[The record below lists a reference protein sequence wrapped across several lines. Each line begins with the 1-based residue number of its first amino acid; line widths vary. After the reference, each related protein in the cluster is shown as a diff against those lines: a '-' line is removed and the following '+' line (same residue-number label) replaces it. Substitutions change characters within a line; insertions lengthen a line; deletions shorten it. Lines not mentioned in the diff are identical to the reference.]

1 MNDSEYVN
9 KTLNRT
15 GDGVDTDLD
24 KGDKEQLFRGGYNIT
39 STYST
44 NDFKINGLINSPP
57 HYKNN

>member
-9 KTLNRT
+9 KILNIT
-15 GDGVDTDLD
+15 GDGFGADLD
-24 KGDKEQLFRGGYNIT
+24 KGDKEQLFCGWSNIT

-44 NDFKINGLINSPP
+44 NNFKINGFINSPP